1 MMLTKFAKEPFY
13 VFNVPYI
20 ISWTMNWTVNILLGC
35 LLLFPQ
41 MLWAQPMVSKTNL
54 RPKIGL
60 VLSGGGAKGFAHI
73 GALKVLEEAGIQ
85 PDFIG
90 GTSMGSIIGGL
101 YSIGYTSQML
111 RDMVAKLNWEELL
124 TDKISRRNFSIEEKA
139 EDGRY
144 ILSFPVRRTRIEMP
158 AGLRSGQNVT
168 NMLSKLTSPAYR
180 YKTFS
185 DYPIPFFC
193 MAADIELGQ
202 QVILD
207 NGYLPDAMRAS
218 MSIPTLFTPF
228 ELHNRLLLNNFP
240 ADIMKKRG
248 ADIIIGVD
256 VQRTLYSKSELT
268 SIRKIVDQMGSF
280 LRNQTTVDN
289 RKLTSYL
296 ILPNI
301 AHYSITDFNKADSLM
316 DAGER
321 EARKMLPRLKL
332 LADSLNLL
340 GPAPVRIAPAV
351 LPDHLPILEIKYEGL
366 IKVPWRVVQNRFGI
380 YVGDTISLDNL
391 SKAVDRVYASQYFD
405 MITFKLEPKNDGIR
419 LVLRMVE
426 KDYGLV
432 RMGIHYDNDFEALLL
447 FNADFRNLLLNGS
460 KLSVDVGLG
469 RNPRL
474 SLLYYLSRGR
484 WPNVGMSIKSNGLD
498 VYSFDKM
505 GDRTASFRYS
515 ELLLDLYAETIL
527 SNSTAIGFGS
537 QFESSTLSQ
546 TVTSLRTGVVEQSF
560 LNVYAFLKV
569 DTYDRAFYPGKGG
582 SLWAEVKLVNG
593 LEEKPA
599 FKPSV
604 VVDVEYRNAFN
615 VSSRFSIIPSLNI
628 GMAISDSLP
637 YQYRSFIGGAN
648 SGPLRNS
655 FPFVGLN
662 FMQRSDYSAM
672 VAGCDLQYEFRHNHF
687 LILKYNIGKTE
698 HKPEKLLQ
706 LTNTIQG
713 IGLTYGY
720 NSPLGPVELTVM
732 TSNYTNKA
740 LTFINLGYSF

>member
-1 MMLTKFAKEPFY
+1 MKCTAKFL
-13 VFNVPYI
+13 
-20 ISWTMNWTVNILLGC
+20 SGC
-35 LLLFPQ
+35 FLLLPLL
-41 MLWAQPMVSKTNL
+41 LWAQPMVTKTNL

-101 YSIGYTSQML
+101 YSIGYDSKML
-111 RDMVAKLNWEELL
+111 RDMVANLNWSELL
-124 TDKISRRNFSIEEKA
+124 TDKISRRNFSIEEKC

-144 ILSFPVRRTRIEMP
+144 ILSFPVRRIRIEMP

-180 YKTFS
+180 FKTFN

-207 NGYLPDAMRAS
+207 KGYLPDAMRAS

-228 ELHNRLLLNNFP
+228 ELQNRLLVDGGLLNNFP

-256 VQRTLYSKSELT
+256 VQRTLYSKTELT

-280 LRNQTTVDN
+280 LRNQATVDN

-301 AHYSITDFNKADSLM
+301 THFSMTDFDKADSLI

-340 GPAPVRIAPAV
+340 GPAPVRIPLAV
-351 LPDHLPILEIKYEGL
+351 IPDHLPILEIKYEGL
-366 IKVPWRVVQNRFGI
+366 LNVPWRVVQNRFGI
-380 YVGDTISLDNL
+380 YVGDTISLDKL
-391 SKAVDRVYASQYFD
+391 SKAIDRVYASQYFD
-405 MITFKLEPKNDGIR
+405 MITFKLEPKDDGIR

-426 KDYGLV
+426 KDYGLL

-447 FNADFRNLLLNGS
+447 FNADFRNLLINGS
-460 KLSVDVGLG
+460 KLSVDAGLG
-469 RNPRL
+469 TNPRL
-474 SLLYYLSRGR
+474 SLLYYLSGGR
-484 WPNVGMSIKSNGLD
+484 WPNVGMSIKSNGSNF
-498 VYSFDKM
+498 YSFDDK
-505 GDRTASFRYS
+505 GDRTARFRYS
-515 ELLLDLYAETIL
+515 ELLFDVYTETIL
-527 SNSTAIGFGS
+527 SNSTSTGFGV
-537 QFESSTLSQ
+537 QFESTKINPA
-546 TVTSLRTGVVEQSF
+546 VTSQRSDVIEQSF
-560 LNVYAFLKV
+560 LNAYVFLKV
-569 DTYDRAFYPGKGG
+569 DTYDKAFYPSKGG
-582 SLWAEVKLVNG
+582 SLWAEAKLING
-593 LEEKPA
+593 TEEQHV
-599 FKPSV
+599 FKTSFV
-604 VVDVEYRNAFN
+604 IGVRYRNAFKI
-615 VSSRFSIIPSLNI
+615 SSRVSVIPTLNI
-628 GMAISDSLP
+628 GMAISDTLP
-637 YQYRSFIGGAN
+637 YQYRSFVGGSN
-648 SGPLRNS
+648 SGPLPSS

-706 LTNTIQG
+706 LTNAIQG

-720 NSPLGPVELTVM
+720 NSPLGPIELTVM
-732 TSNYTNKA
+732 TSNYSNKV